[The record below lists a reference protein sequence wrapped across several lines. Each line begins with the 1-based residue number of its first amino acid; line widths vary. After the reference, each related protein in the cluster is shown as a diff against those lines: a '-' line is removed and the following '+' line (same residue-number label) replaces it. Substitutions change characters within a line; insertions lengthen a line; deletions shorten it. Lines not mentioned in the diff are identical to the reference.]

1 MLFASS
7 PLLPSCSRA
16 PCLFPGLTT
25 GLGVPALQAKSVP
38 TAQRNAVVR
47 MRFVGGNSD
56 GQLTAGGQLPGKS
69 NYYRGN
75 DPKNRHT
82 NVSQYARVSY
92 KNVYPGINL
101 AYYGEQSKPEFDL
114 IVAPESNPAPI
125 DLAFNGAQH
134 VATDASGN
142 LVVSSA
148 AGNVMLRKP
157 VAYQQRSGI
166 RQPVEARFVLKAN
179 NQVTFELGSYDRSR
193 ELVIDPTVMYATYL
207 GGSSE
212 DDGLAIAFDSSGDA
226 YVTGQTESSNFPT
239 TSGAYA
245 TEVPPFA
252 VPIRMRVSG

>member
-1 MLFASS
+1 M
-7 PLLPSCSRA
+7 
-16 PCLFPGLTT
+16 
-25 GLGVPALQAKSVP
+25 
-38 TAQRNAVVR
+38 VR

-56 GQLTAGGQLPGKS
+56 GQLTAGDQLPGKS

-193 ELVIDPTVMYATYL
+193 ELVIDPTVMYATHL

>member
-1 MLFASS
+1 MPKPSASRRIYAF
-7 PLLPSCSRA
+7 CVIA
-16 PCLFPGLTT
+16 
-25 GLGVPALQAKSVP
+25 AI
-38 TAQRNAVVR
+38 AVVQSR
-47 MRFVGGNSD
+47 SLPFPRPDHGPRRPSLAGQECSHRSKERGGSYAVCGGNSD
-56 GQLTAGGQLPGKS
+56 GQLTAGDQLPGKS

-75 DPKNRHT
+75 DPKNRHA

-148 AGNVMLRKP
+148 AGNVMLRTGGLP
-157 VAYQQRSGI
+157 ATERHSSTRRGALRPESQQSSHFRAGQL
-166 RQPVEARFVLKAN
+166 RPQP
-179 NQVTFELGSYDRSR
+179 Q
-193 ELVIDPTVMYATYL
+193 LVIDPTVMYATYL

-212 DDGLAIAFDSSGDA
+212 DDGLAIAFDSSGML
-226 YVTGQTESSNFPT
+226 T
-239 TSGAYA
+239 
-245 TEVPPFA
+245 
-252 VPIRMRVSG
+252 